1 MHPSAP
7 SLTRDLYASSEP
19 DRLLMKYPYRAMEE
33 APCRMASQMRN
44 RFFQVFFQPSSALPT
59 EPSRQF
65 GPHMV
70 CWGCIRQPNL
80 NKFYF
85 REAGFH
91 HQRILAAVST
101 TRHGTRTSSIAPQV
115 MNHSSKERYSWAVT
129 ETSSMK
135 SLSAEATFSAA
146 AREAF
151 ADRGTART
159 LATKVLAARSASGTD
174 SFVVSGRSYST
185 TKGAN
190 APGSALSQSPKKK

>member
-1 MHPSAP
+1 MQPSAP
-7 SLTRDLYASSEP
+7 FSTRDLYASSEP
-19 DRLLMKYPYRAMEE
+19 DRLLITYPYRAMEE
-33 APCRMASQMRN
+33 APCLITNPMRN
-44 RFFQVFFQPSSALPT
+44 RLFLVHFHDSSARPT
-59 EPSRQF
+59 KPSRQLGRHMLC
-65 GPHMV
+65 GPYPTAKPEQIPLSGSWFSPPTHSGG
-70 CWGCIRQPNL
+70 WL
-80 NKFYF
+80 
-85 REAGFH
+85 
-91 HQRILAAVST
+91 T
-101 TRHGTRTSSIAPQV
+101 TLHGAPTSSIAPQV
-115 MNHSSKERYSWAVT
+115 MSHSSKERYSWAVT
-129 ETSSMK
+129 ETSTMK